1 MAKKS
6 SLKVSLFALI
16 ACGLAVLAVFMFL
29 LPMLKFEYETI
40 LGTVKGDA
48 SGFELAFGKDDSKII
63 VAALFSFILLILGIA
78 ALAGR
83 LFAKKNAKLFGLVA
97 ACLFVVAGLLV
108 FLTKADFVKV
118 NEIGDSAKKYY
129 SLGVGAFLVAIPAIG
144 AGVLTALDSK

>member
-29 LPMLKFEYETI
+29 LPMIKFEYTTI
-40 LGTVKGDA
+40 LGKIEGDLN
-48 SGFELAFGKDDSKII
+48 GFELAFGKDDSKVV

-108 FLTKADFVKV
+108 FFAKADFVKV
-118 NEIGDSAKKYY
+118 NEIGDSFKKYY
-129 SLGVGAFLVAIPAIG
+129 SLGAGAFLVAIPAIG